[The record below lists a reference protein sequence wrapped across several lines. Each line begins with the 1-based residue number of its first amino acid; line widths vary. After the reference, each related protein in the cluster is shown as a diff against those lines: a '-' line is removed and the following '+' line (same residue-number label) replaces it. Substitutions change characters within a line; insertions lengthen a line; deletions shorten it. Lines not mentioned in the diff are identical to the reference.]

1 MRITAETLIGDI
13 LQKDPGY
20 AEVLQECG
28 MHCVAC
34 PSAAHETLEQACDVH
49 DLFVEDVLE
58 AIEEYN
64 EACEQWG

>member
-1 MRITAETLIGDI
+1 MRITEETLIGD
-13 LQKDPGY
+13 LLRKDAGY

-28 MHCVAC
+28 MHCVTC
-34 PSAAHETLEQACDVH
+34 SSAAYETLEQACEVH
-49 DLFVEDVLE
+49 GLFVEDVLE